1 MRTKVVDSSAWLE
14 HLQGTPRARLFLPA
28 LARMEEVLV
37 PTLVLYE
44 VHRVLAGK
52 GLEEAADAAFAMM
65 SRARVADLSPEIAWQ
80 ASHCARAHRLAMAD
94 AIIYATAI
102 HHEAELWTQDSHFE
116 GLPGVR
122 FFAKR

>member
-1 MRTKVVDSSAWLE
+1 MKVVDSSAWLE
-14 HLQGTPRARLFLPA
+14 YLQGTARARLFQPA
-28 LARMEEVLV
+28 LVRMDDVLV

-65 SRARVADLSPEIAWQ
+65 SRARISDLTAEVAWQ
-80 ASHCARAHRLAMAD
+80 ASRCARRHRLAMAD
-94 AIIYATAI
+94 AIIYATAVQ
-102 HHEAELWTQDSHFE
+102 HEAQLWTQDRHFE

-122 FFAKR
+122 FFAKD